1 MGKLPSFNVVFVLII
16 VFFLLLVL
24 LAAAGRKYKLCVVL
38 CVLLLAVTVLYFIG
52 GRSLRYERAPE
63 HDISILDVDIR
74 DDGMFYHGKKLEIME
89 MGPGD
94 TLKAYRAEYTI
105 PLPGL
110 PELEAEYVYSLN

>member
-1 MGKLPSFNVVFVLII
+1 MGTLPSFNVVFVLII

-24 LAAAGRKYKLCVVL
+24 LAAAGRRYKLCAVL
-38 CVLLLAVTVLYFIG
+38 CVLLLALTVLYFIA

-63 HDISILDVDIR
+63 HDISILNVDIR
-74 DDGMFYHGKKLEIME
+74 DDGIFYNGKKLEVME
-89 MGPGD
+89 MGTGD